1 MLNAKLVVVG
11 GATEGDEFQLSL
23 PAILGRSRSASI
35 PLPHPLVSRQHCEL
49 FEKEGQ
55 LFVRDLNSTN
65 GTFVGSER
73 VDEEMAVGH
82 GSLLTI
88 GTVTFRAFYD
98 KLPRS
103 MDGFEMATVQH
114 GNAPAIDTTTL
125 TRIETGRIDTSK
137 PGFSVG
143 QKAK

>member
-23 PAILGRSRSASI
+23 PAILGRSRADTI
-35 PLPHPLVSRQHCEL
+35 PLPHPLVSRQHCQL
-49 FEKEGQ
+49 FEKDGY

-73 VDEEMAVGH
+73 VDEEMAVHH

-98 KLPRS
+98 EPPE
-103 MDGFEMATVQH
+103 MIDGLKTATVH
-114 GNAPAIDTTTL
+114 HANAPAVDTSTL
-125 TRIETGRIDTSK
+125 TRIETGRIDTAK
-137 PGFSVG
+137 PGYSVG
-143 QKAK
+143 HKAK